1 MIMKDLVIG
10 CITNYTFDKIEIF
23 VKSLEQSGF
32 DGHKAMVVYNVPF
45 STVEELQNR
54 GWLVI
59 GFNSDENKKQ
69 YTYKDD
75 FRIMCGRQLHYYE
88 TIQAIQSQF
97 GDLRYIIAPDPK
109 DVIFQLNPSKWLE
122 ENLGDKKINVGCESL
137 RYKDERWGSNN
148 LLESFGET
156 VYDRCKENLI
166 FNCGTVAGDW
176 KIMSELFLN
185 IYLMCVG
192 SPNKTPDQAA
202 LNTLLSFDAYK
213 MITNFAMSEDAWA
226 CQAGT
231 TIDTKVTSYAKDKL
245 VEPQPILD
253 GDIVKTSKG
262 IPFTLVHQY
271 DRIPEWN
278 KILTE
283 KYK

>member
-1 MIMKDLVIG
+1 
-10 CITNYTFDKIEIF
+10 
-23 VKSLEQSGF
+23 LEQSGF
-32 DGHKAMVVYNVPF
+32 DGYKAMVVYNVPF

-54 GWLVI
+54 GWMI
-59 GFNSDENKKQ
+59 ICFNVDENRKQ
-69 YTYKDD
+69 YTYKDN
-75 FRIMCGRQLHYYE
+75 FRIMCDRQLHYYE
-88 TIQAIQSQF
+88 TINAIQSKF

-109 DVIFQLNPSKWLE
+109 DVIFQL
-122 ENLGDKKINVGCESL
+122 SL
-137 RYKDERWGSNN
+137 KYKDERWGGNN
-148 LLESFGET
+148 LLESFGEK

-176 KIMSELFLN
+176 KTMSELFLN

-192 SPNKTPDQAA
+192 SPNQTPDQAA
-202 LNTLLSFDAYK
+202 LNTLLSFDVYK
-213 MITNFAMSEDAWA
+213 KITNFAMSEDAWA

-231 TIDTKVTSYAKDKL
+231 TVDIKVTSYAKDKL

-253 GDIVKTSKG
+253 GNIVKTSKG

-278 KILTE
+278 RILTE